1 MARHPRWVR
10 RELRAADLDRVT
22 AAVRRAEA
30 GTGAEIR
37 VHLDARCAGDP
48 VAQAVAV
55 FERLGMTR
63 TAEQSGVLVYLAL
76 EDRKLAVIG
85 DAGVHARVAEGYWP
99 RLAAVLA
106 DHCRAGRPADGI
118 VAVVDELGSLLARHF
133 PRRPDDRNELDDDV
147 SLG

>member
-1 MARHPRWVR
+1 
-10 RELRAADLDRVT
+10 
-22 AAVRRAEA
+22 
-30 GTGAEIR
+30 
-37 VHLDARCAGDP
+37 
-48 VAQAVAV
+48 
-55 FERLGMTR
+55 MTR
-63 TAEQSGVLVYLAL
+63 TAERSGVLVYLAL

-85 DAGVHARVAEGYWP
+85 DAGVHARVAEEYWT
-99 RLAAVLA
+99 RLVAVLT